1 MNLAQPIE
9 QLSNCQNRR
18 WIIWGHLKWYKQRMN
33 GVLALKGNQKKFRT
47 EVFVAHWQFF
57 EQRIVQVEQ
66 QIEQH
71 WKAGRATSVKRF
83 QFNLLVK

>member
-33 GVLALKGNQKKFRT
+33 GVLALKGNQKN
-47 EVFVAHWQFF
+47 F
-57 EQRIVQVEQ
+57 EQKFLLLTDNFLSNASCKLSNKSSNTEKRVEQ
-66 QIEQH
+66 LPS
-71 WKAGRATSVKRF
+71 KD
-83 QFNLLVK
+83 FNSIY